1 MALLSSPANHVRR
14 LWQFAGRIRYL
25 FLLRLFLVCQGR
37 FADHGNMY
45 FINDALY
52 WIITVINM
60 VTNPIAK
67 VNDRDLSLTS
77 PESWLVRGI
86 IPNISSS

>member
-1 MALLSSPANHVRR
+1 
-14 LWQFAGRIRYL
+14 
-25 FLLRLFLVCQGR
+25 
-37 FADHGNMY
+37 MY

-52 WIITVINM
+52 WIITVIKM

-77 PESWLVRGI
+77 LESWLVRGI